1 MPKIANV
8 PTTGCAYL
16 IIFHY
21 NYLYNLLRSFKCY
34 HSGILIKE
42 ECKLSNV
49 ISSRVIYITQCCFSK
64 LKYLHL
70 LACYYVSYICI
81 HRYIIYKYYLYYV
94 NIYIYIYI
102 HINIHTYIYIY
113 TYIYVYIYIIYIYIL
128 CTYILYI
135 HIYIIYIYII

>member
-1 MPKIANV
+1 MLCHCLVWLQFLALNEQKLNINKWKIQSINMPKIANV

-102 HINIHTYIYIY
+102 YI
-113 TYIYVYIYIIYIYIL
+113 
-128 CTYILYI
+128 
-135 HIYIIYIYII
+135 

>member
-1 MPKIANV
+1 MLCHCLVWLQFLALNEQKLNINKWKIQSINMPKIANV
-8 PTTGCAYL
+8 PITGCAYL

-81 HRYIIYKYYLYYV
+81 HRYIIYKYYLYYL

-102 HINIHTYIYIY
+102 YI
-113 TYIYVYIYIIYIYIL
+113 
-128 CTYILYI
+128 
-135 HIYIIYIYII
+135 

>member
-8 PTTGCAYL
+8 PITGCAYL

-42 ECKLSNV
+42 ECRLSNV

-94 NIYIYIYI
+94 NIYIYIYTYKY
-102 HINIHTYIYIY
+102 TYIYIY
-113 TYIYVYIYIIYIYIL
+113 I
-128 CTYILYI
+128 YI
-135 HIYIIYIYII
+135 HIYIYIYVTNIHV